1 MNMFTFREYLVD
13 SVKNKEEKKPKDD
26 KSMVS
31 KDKQK
36 YVEPQVDKKKE
47 DK

>member
-1 MNMFTFREYLVD
+1 MFTFREYLVD
-13 SVKNKEEKKPKDD
+13 SANNKDEKKTKDD

-31 KDKQK
+31 NDKQK
-36 YVEPQVDKKKE
+36 YIEPQVDQKKE